1 MNLKESR
8 QRLRAAELQYSQAEP
23 GRNLT
28 VAREELTEARL
39 YYANACIALVERLPE
54 LLWPFASEASMWN
67 KEKPDDFSPFIGTY
81 NGDMSEADFTLGDL
95 RALAALHA
103 EVWDE

>member
-54 LLWPFASEASMWN
+54 LLWPFASEC
-67 KEKPDDFSPFIGTY
+67 SPFSSFIPRPPVHPVLYAPQVLQSASAAHARAG
-81 NGDMSEADFTLGDL
+81 LGCRCGADL
-95 RALAALHA
+95 R
-103 EVWDE
+103 

>member
-39 YYANACIALVERLPE
+39 YYANSCIALVDRLPE
-54 LLWPFASEASMWN
+54 LLWPFASEAAYWN
-67 KEKPDDFSPFIGTY
+67 GFDGSVSPEGVDDFTI
-81 NGDMSEADFTLGDL
+81 GDL

-103 EVWDE
+103 EVWDAGK